1 MSRRTLVMVV
11 AVAHVCVFAVL
22 ALSGG
27 CALEKKEPKLM
38 AAGPVQ
44 EMRAPESEPESILE
58 PKGMAEEK
66 DLLVSLEPER
76 VPAGPGEVVEPATV
90 ASAATPVVPST
101 PPLVEEK
108 GAAEKAEVSLAAAT
122 AEAPSGAPAAS
133 SHTVA
138 PGESLW
144 KIARRYG
151 ITVAELAARNSLPA
165 DGRLKAGQTLA
176 IPAPGAGGALAPESA
191 ASVEKAAA
199 PAVAAPAAGP
209 GEGVAQAAAAP
220 ARPEPARGPV
230 IRQPAPRPAAVKP
243 APRAAAREVVRRHVV
258 KKGETLS
265 AIARAH
271 GVSMKKI
278 IAANAI
284 KDPGKIRAG
293 MVLTIPLERP

>member
-38 AAGPVQ
+38 SAGPVQ

-66 DLLVSLEPER
+66 DLLVSREPEL
-76 VPAGPGEVVEPATV
+76 VPAVPEEVVEPETV

-101 PPLVEEK
+101 PPFVEERE
-108 GAAEKAEVSLAAAT
+108 AAEKAEVSLAAA

-151 ITVAELAARNSLPA
+151 ITVAELAARNTLPTDA
-165 DGRLKAGQTLA
+165 RLKAGQTLA
-176 IPAPGAGGALAPESA
+176 IPAPGALAPESS
-191 ASVEKAAA
+191 ASVEKAAV

-209 GEGVAQAAAAP
+209 GGGVAQAAAAP

-243 APRAAAREVVRRHVV
+243 VPRAAAREAVRRHVV

-271 GVSMKKI
+271 GVSIKKI

-284 KDPGKIRAG
+284 KDPGKIRVG